1 MAAAARIWVP
11 ALFLLCSF
19 LHNDC
24 HATRFGRVADTLF
37 FPPLSEGEK
46 MGYNIQVLASK
57 TEDEVDQLLRRYTRS
72 APTQPPSDTAGD
84 APETSIFDLH
94 DNHTTLVVHWAG
106 EHSDVIIAL
115 ARNGRGSS
123 GSRVFVSRDYG
134 KTFSNIS
141 NLMQHNGGKA
151 EITHY
156 YNTPSHNSHY
166 IFTDIEDR
174 CIFTTRDY
182 ARTFNTYCNMAF
194 KPRQI
199 SINSI
204 NPNLVLAMDE
214 ESSAKEL
221 FISEDFG
228 FTWRRIGDNV
238 KSFYWGVPP
247 YDLSTTIYVEEER
260 PNGFVMLDVVYK
272 STDLFR
278 TSANKVTV
286 ISDVKDFEV
295 RGKYLF
301 ATKKVRLLG
310 ATEQYTQLWV
320 SADRGRFLK
329 AEFPSPHNHEYYI
342 ADASEDQVMV
352 CVFHNSSATNL
363 YISEVKGLRFSLS
376 LERVVYFN
384 PKGANKDTWL
394 RYYTNETFADIHR
407 VDGMRGIFIASQL
420 LTGTLDIDQQ
430 RSLITFDKGGEWQL
444 IRAPADGDR
453 DANCSQVKVTPWSS
467 RELTNCSLHVTQQL
481 HRFYPSTRTPLI
493 MSRKSAPGIIMA
505 SGVIGTK
512 IKHNP
517 NVFVSSDAGYSW
529 TQVLHGEYLYTFADH
544 GGILLAAKQFD
555 VTDTVYYSVDEG
567 TTWRGQKFTNTS
579 IRIYGILTEPGEA
592 TTVFSVFGSH
602 TGRHSWLISQLN
614 MTNVLKSKCKDDAY
628 KMWSFT
634 MVNDVKG
641 CLLGRRTLYRR
652 RIKQTVCYNG
662 YDYVQEVRLENCPCT
677 RMDYEC
683 DFGFVQRNTSYDCI
697 QDPRVNTADIHRV
710 PIPCPP
716 DSYYPY
722 TRGYRKVAGDT
733 CRYGDEHRFAPL
745 MYSCP
750 IRERKEFLL
759 FTNRTSIN
767 IINLEDNHFETIVSQ
782 GTEHVTA
789 VEFDYANN
797 CVFWADIAIKRINR
811 LCLNGNNTVT
821 AVVLRDLYTV
831 EALALDWTAHTLY
844 WVDSQN
850 HSISVVHTSGRYRR
864 TLYKGVNVLD
874 RPRALVLDPHHGYMY
889 WTDWSYYRPRIARA
903 WMDGTNSSVQ
913 TIVNGSHVRWPN
925 GLAIDLPSEQLFW
938 TDAGLHKLFV
948 SDLEGHNIRT
958 LVRGMLNAP
967 HPFSIGVYKNNIYWA
982 DWSKDAVL
990 TADKEHGWG
999 IMGVKSNLPSNVLD
1013 LKVVSHTSQHA
1024 DSACTLNS
1032 CTQLCMPR
1040 PPPADHKSHHNRTCK
1055 CGDGVFHSL
1064 SPSGDE
1070 QCMCEPGE
1078 VDNQGGICTH
1088 NSSTT
1093 CAADRFK
1100 CRNSRCIPLTW
1111 QCDND
1116 NDCSDGSDEVDCPY
1130 ATCPENSF
1138 QCTNGHCIPEKW
1150 RCDFD
1155 NDCGDSSDEHSCH
1168 HPNCTADKFQ
1178 CNNNRCIPKMW
1189 VCDNDNDC
1197 HDNSDEANCT
1207 TMAPCRSWE
1216 KKCGSGECVSS
1227 QVYCNGIFDCQDH
1240 SDEHNCSQ
1248 TTCPP
1253 WRHMCASGNQC
1264 VSFSW
1269 ICDGENDCAD
1279 GSDEEHC
1286 ETTTATTAPST
1297 VPPSCHSWQ
1306 FTCKNTFCIWHAAR
1320 CDGFNDCGDNSDE
1333 VDCGDILSTTTSPRP
1348 GTCNAYQ
1355 WTCTSGQCINIGQH
1369 CDNKNDCYDGSDEIS
1384 CETTCSSSEFL
1395 CYSSTTEPKCIR
1407 NSWVCDGMED
1417 CSSGEDERNCSGLV
1431 CDSDQFKCTYSYGCV
1446 TQGQVCDGIV
1456 DCPDHSDENGC
1467 ATNTTMSPLPPSS
1480 TCQHPDKFFQCPQE
1494 KTCIL
1499 WLYVCDG
1506 KTDCMDQA
1514 DENLP
1519 ICTAAAN
1526 RLSVSASASNENITV
1541 TWNSRE
1547 KLKSGTQFIVSCL
1560 DTTDSTKWFNRTVHD
1575 VTQFTLKH
1583 LQPVTTYKVAVY
1595 EKEGALIHRHSNVL
1609 AVTTLEGKPG
1619 VPTQFLCHMWKGD
1632 SLQVVVQWKAPH
1644 LRPEAVYQYRLH
1656 YKDTAQTGDR
1666 MEIIPTTSATTRRQ
1680 YSYTLTSSQLEKH
1693 HHYIIWVTAV
1703 SDGGE
1708 SNPTNKTSI
1717 TFQHQNWKPVQD
1729 LKVTKSNSTSI
1740 TLSWTPIKGV
1750 VSYVAT
1756 MRHKLSSY
1764 DDDMETKKTVK
1775 TASVKFTHL
1784 CPGTA
1789 YSFIVQPIFK
1799 AGPGV
1804 PSQVVY
1810 KNTEGNKVLAPK
1822 NVNITKSDATQ
1833 VNIRF
1838 PAAEAKRSHIVYYM
1852 VHREMGLQE
1861 FLQHA
1866 MRKPLRPV
1874 KESFISGL
1882 QACERYF
1889 FRVGTVEGCPV
1900 GPVVSIETD
1909 QDSKAPPKNLRYAFV
1924 HKKGKISVN
1933 ITWEAP
1939 CYYGGIPLSY
1949 QIEKKNLHNGKTE
1962 ILDLGNTTT
1971 SFINSHLAINLKRG
1985 VTYQFRVATTT
1996 SGSQYSPPLS
2006 ITIPAYAAPIN
2017 LEAIHLGQGKV
2028 LLRWRAP
2035 TMDRPPVT
2043 NSSQALFQV
2052 DVTRTDTDFHMTN
2065 YTSATQLSY
2074 TLEVGFTYNFTVE
2087 YNTKNGF
2094 LGEKATVQCP
2104 VSNVTAPN
2112 AQPSTSVLTT
2122 TNLVAILVPIGVIV
2136 LILSTLL
2143 TVYIVRHRRLQRSF
2157 LAFANSHYDPRSGTT
2172 TFTAADD
2179 LGDDEDTP
2187 MIQGFSDD
2195 VPLVIA

>member
-1 MAAAARIWVP
+1 MAAAARIWAP

-19 LHNDC
+19 LHKDC

-46 MGYNIQVLASK
+46 MGHNIQVLESK
-57 TEDEVDQLLRRYTRS
+57 AEDEVDQLLRRYTRS
-72 APTQPPSDTAGD
+72 APTQTHPPSDTTGD

-115 ARNGRGSS
+115 ARNGLGSS
-123 GSRVFVSRDYG
+123 GSRVFISRDYG

-141 NLMQHNGGKA
+141 NKMLHNGIKA

-166 IFTDIEDR
+166 IFTDIEDK

-182 ARTFNTYCNMAF
+182 AMTFNTYCNMAF

-214 ESSAKEL
+214 DSLTKEL

-238 KSFYWGVPP
+238 KSFFWGVAP
-247 YDLSTTIYVEEER
+247 YELPSTIYVEEER
-260 PNGFVMLDVVYK
+260 PHGLEMLDIVYK

-310 ATEQYTQLWV
+310 AGEHYTQLWV
-320 SADRGRFLK
+320 SSDRGRFLK

-342 ADASEDQVMV
+342 ADASEEQVMA

-384 PKGANKDTWL
+384 PKGANRDTWL

-407 VDGMRGIFIASQL
+407 VDGMRGIYIASQL

-453 DANCSQVKVTPWSS
+453 DANCSQAKVTPWSS

-481 HRFYPSTRTPLI
+481 HRFYPNTRTPLI

-567 TTWRGQKFTNTS
+567 TTWRAQKFTNTS

-634 MVNDVKG
+634 MVNDTKG
-641 CLLGRRTLYRR
+641 CLLGRRTQYRR

-662 YDYVQEVRLENCPCT
+662 YDYNQEIRLENCPCT

-683 DFGFVQRNTSYDCI
+683 DSGFVQRNTSYDCI

-716 DSYYPY
+716 NTYYPY

-733 CRYGDEHRFAPL
+733 CHDGDEHRFAPL

-759 FTNRTSIN
+759 FSNRTSIN
-767 IINLEDNHFETIVSQ
+767 IINLDDNHFETIVSR

-789 VEFDYANN
+789 VEFDYAKN

-811 LCLNGNNTVT
+811 LCLNGNHTVT
-821 AVVLRDLYTV
+821 PVVLRDLYTV

-850 HSISVVHTSGRYRR
+850 HSISVVHTNGRYRR
-864 TLYKGVNVLD
+864 TLYKGANLLD

-889 WTDWSYYRPRIARA
+889 WTDWSYYHARIARA

-913 TIVNGSHVRWPN
+913 TIVNGSSVRWPN

-948 SDLEGHNIRT
+948 SDLEGHNIR
-958 LVRGMLNAP
+958 MLIP
-967 HPFSIGVYKNNIYWA
+967 PNNIYWA

-999 IMGVKSNLPSNVLD
+999 IMGVRSQLPSNILD
-1013 LKVVSHTSQHA
+1013 LKVVSHTSQQA
-1024 DSACTLNS
+1024 NSACTLNS

-1088 NSSTT
+1088 NSTTT

-1138 QCTNGHCIPEKW
+1138 QCTNGRCIPEKW

-1155 NDCGDSSDEHSCH
+1155 NDCGDSSDERSCH
-1168 HPNCTADKFQ
+1168 HTNCSANKFQ
-1178 CNNNRCIPKMW
+1178 CQNNRCIPKTW

-1197 HDNSDEANCT
+1197 HDNSDEVNCT

-1227 QVYCNGIFDCQDH
+1227 QAYCNGIFDCQDH
-1240 SDEHNCSQ
+1240 SDEHNCNQ

-1253 WRHMCASGNQC
+1253 WRHKCDSGNLC
-1264 VSFSW
+1264 VSFTW
-1269 ICDGENDCAD
+1269 ICDGERDCPD
-1279 GSDEEHC
+1279 GSVEEHC
-1286 ETTTATTAPST
+1286 TATATTPVTSST
-1297 VPPSCHSWQ
+1297 TPPSCHSWQ
-1306 FTCKNTFCIWHAAR
+1306 FTCKNRFCIWHAAR

-1333 VDCGDILSTTTSPRP
+1333 VDCGEWRQQVNVMFTLSTLPVS
-1348 GTCNAYQ
+1348 
-1355 WTCTSGQCINIGQH
+1355 
-1369 CDNKNDCYDGSDEIS
+1369 
-1384 CETTCSSSEFL
+1384 ETTCSTTEFL
-1395 CYSSTTEPKCIR
+1395 CYSSNTEPTCIR
-1407 NSWVCDGMED
+1407 DSWVCDGTND

-1446 TQGQVCDGIV
+1446 SQGQVCDGIV

-1467 ATNTTMSPLPPSS
+1467 DTNTTTSPLPPTS
-1480 TCQHPDKFFQCPQE
+1480 TCKHPEKFFLCPQE

-1506 KTDCMDQA
+1506 KTDCMDRA

-1519 ICTAAAN
+1519 MCTAAAN
-1526 RLSVSASASNENITV
+1526 RLSVSASASSESITV
-1541 TWNSRE
+1541 TWNSRD
-1547 KLKSGTQFIVSCL
+1547 KVKAGTKYIITCL
-1560 DTTDSTKWFNRTVHD
+1560 DTTDSTKWVNRTVTD

-1595 EKEGALIHRHSNVL
+1595 EKEGELIHRHSNVL

-1619 VPTQFLCHMWKGD
+1619 VPTHFMCHMWKGET
-1632 SLQVVVQWKAPH
+1632 LQVVMQWKAPH
-1644 LRPEAVYQYRLH
+1644 LRPQAVYQYRLH
-1656 YKDTAQTGDR
+1656 YQDTTQAGDR
-1666 MEIIPTTSATTRRQ
+1666 MEIIPTTSSTTKRQ

-1693 HHYIIWVTAV
+1693 HHYKIWVTAV

-1708 SNPTNKTSI
+1708 SDPTNKTSI
-1717 TFQHQNWKPVQD
+1717 TFQHQNWKPVQGV
-1729 LKVTKSNSTSI
+1729 KVTKSSNTSI
-1740 TLSWTPIKGV
+1740 TLSWTAIKGV
-1750 VSYVAT
+1750 ESYVAT
-1756 MRHKLSSY
+1756 MRHQLSSF
-1764 DDDMETKKTVK
+1764 DDDLETKKTVK
-1775 TASVKFTHL
+1775 NATATFTHL

-1789 YSFIVQPIFK
+1789 YSFIVQPMFK

-1833 VNIRF
+1833 VDIRF
-1838 PAAEAKRSHIVYYM
+1838 PNDEAKRSHIVYYM
-1852 VHREMGLQE
+1852 EHRELDVEE
-1861 FLQHA
+1861 FLLHA
-1866 MRKPLRPV
+1866 KRKNLRPTQ
-1874 KESFISGL
+1874 ESFITGL

-1889 FRVGTVEGCPV
+1889 FRVGTMEGCPL

-1909 QDSKAPPKNLRYAFV
+1909 PDTKAPPKNLRYTFV
-1924 HKKGKISVN
+1924 HQKGKISVN

-1939 CYYGGIPLSY
+1939 CYYEGVSLS
-1949 QIEKKNLHNGKTE
+1949 LS
-1962 ILDLGNTTT
+1962 DC
-1971 SFINSHLAINLKRG
+1971 FIVENSC
-1985 VTYQFRVATTT
+1985 
-1996 SGSQYSPPLS
+1996 
-2006 ITIPAYAAPIN
+2006 
-2017 LEAIHLGQGKV
+2017 QG
-2028 LLRWRAP
+2028 
-2035 TMDRPPVT
+2035 
-2043 NSSQALFQV
+2043 
-2052 DVTRTDTDFHMTN
+2052 
-2065 YTSATQLSY
+2065 
-2074 TLEVGFTYNFTVE
+2074 
-2087 YNTKNGF
+2087 
-2094 LGEKATVQCP
+2094 C
-2104 VSNVTAPN
+2104 VSNVTAPI
-2112 AQPSTSVLTT
+2112 AQPSSRILTT

-2136 LILSTLL
+2136 LILATLL